1 MQGMSRCMGEKAQ
14 VRVIQGCEHQEV
26 LDRHK
31 EGMELGA
38 EKMKERGKIV
48 EHPFGTLK
56 SGCGVHQFLI
66 RGLEKCRGEFSLMTM
81 AYDFT
86 RALNILGAQKL
97 REYCVGRRVYG
108 PQMA

>member
-1 MQGMSRCMGEKAQ
+1 MGERAQ
-14 VRVIQGCEHQEV
+14 VRIIQRWEHQEV
-26 LDRHK
+26 LDRHT
-31 EGMELGA
+31 ERM
-38 EKMKERGKIV
+38 ERGKIV

-56 SGCGVHQFLI
+56 NRCGIHQFLM

-81 AYDFT
+81 AYNFT

-97 REYCVGRRVYG
+97 REYCAGRRVYG